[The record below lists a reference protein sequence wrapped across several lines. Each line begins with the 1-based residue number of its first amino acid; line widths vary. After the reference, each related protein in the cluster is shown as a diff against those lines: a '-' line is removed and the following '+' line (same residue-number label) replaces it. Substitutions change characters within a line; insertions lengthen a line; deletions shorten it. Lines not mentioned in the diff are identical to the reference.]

1 MLVGHL
7 VHQQSREV
15 RTAGAQLVL
24 NMAAT
29 LHLDDDEVPEFFKST
44 ACLRDLTETLLK
56 ICGVGPQAFADE
68 DVRQRHEGGDVADPR
83 PSRGRGAT
91 GGLALA

>member
-15 RTAGAQLVL
+15 RAAGAQLVL

-68 DVRQRHEGGDVADPR
+68 DVRQRHGGAADPR
-83 PSRGRGAT
+83 PLRGRGAT